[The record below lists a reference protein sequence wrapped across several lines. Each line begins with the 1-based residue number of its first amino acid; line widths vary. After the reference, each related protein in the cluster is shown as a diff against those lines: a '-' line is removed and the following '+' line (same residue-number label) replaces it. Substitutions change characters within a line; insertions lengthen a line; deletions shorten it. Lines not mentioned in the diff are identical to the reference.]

1 MMTQFTRRRFAFVR
15 FGAAIPVVAGMMMLC
30 SFTTKTSGSAEPGT
44 ASRIHISADGTVTF
58 NGRPVS
64 IDRLVD
70 YVAAERAKLP
80 EADRADMQVLL
91 TSDASGSPAAL
102 VGKTVTFGAAGQ
114 LEVLR
119 SDRAYPSDVRTM
131 IFAGNVQARF
141 RDETPDPALK
151 DVLTE
156 IRCDSLVVNPAGRNF
171 ECFDAGFSNAS
182 MLSFGKWYRF
192 LAGDSGLGWSR
203 EMENVMETSL
213 NTALIQ
219 VLPDG
224 NILLNGGPVSVAE
237 LEPKLVAWRGD
248 RSPADVGAWIIAG
261 KEAKMGVVTDI
272 KQALRAANILRVM
285 YNGTDERMVM
295 RMLPPRSASSPGVNV
310 VADVLAVVPGNAAAE
325 DSSTVRSE
333 IRVKERN
340 VFLVLL
346 NGNGKM
352 MVGTAD
358 VLEIID
364 PRELTARVGA
374 FVRNVSD
381 DPGLAEKVVTEFD
394 LPGGGKMEYPVS
406 QGIVSLQTASD
417 TPFDSY
423 LDVQNRIAQAFDDIR
438 THLAQR
444 QFGKPYGELSDAQRQ
459 VVMAGRPAEDF
470 RSRTPR
476 FPIVEHPADARWQL
490 AGVRYP
496 APRIAA
502 SDRFPSS
509 VIPDRHPRPTPA
521 GARLTTV
528 GLPIYHKR
536 TPRTEALALCGV
548 FCAAVR
554 CSCGF
559 GTAPDGAGSFQVGSP
574 EPSPG
579 IGSPGS
585 DRPIFCG

>member
-1 MMTQFTRRRFAFVR
+1 MKDRGVFSLLALRANIGTTGNQNFTQNQSRSMYTYLKPVYGNMFGTSISVLGNPDLECQTTFNRNVGLELTVLKGLLNLDMNYYYNTTEGSLTSVTIAPSIGFSELKVNQGDIVNKGIDFSLSVTPVR
-15 FGAAIPVVAGMMMLC
+15 TKEMLF
-30 SFTTKTSGSAEPGT
+30 S
-44 ASRIHISADGTVTF
+44 VTF

-64 IDRLVD
+64 IDRLAG

-80 EADRADMQVLL
+80 ESDRADMQVLL

-192 LAGDSGLGWSR
+192 LADDSGLGWSR

-237 LEPKLVAWRGD
+237 LEPKLVAWRGE

-310 VADVLAVVPGNAAAE
+310 VADVLAVVPGSAAGE

-333 IRVKERN
+333 IRVRERN

-358 VLEIID
+358 ALELID
-364 PRELTARVGA
+364 PRELTSRVGA

-459 VVMAGRPAEDF
+459 VVMRAVPLKISEAEPHV
-470 RSRTPR
+470 SR
-476 FPIVEHPADARWQL
+476 
-490 AGVRYP
+490 
-496 APRIAA
+496 
-502 SDRFPSS
+502 
-509 VIPDRHPRPTPA
+509 
-521 GARLTTV
+521 
-528 GLPIYHKR
+528 
-536 TPRTEALALCGV
+536 
-548 FCAAVR
+548 
-554 CSCGF
+554 
-559 GTAPDGAGSFQVGSP
+559 
-574 EPSPG
+574 
-579 IGSPGS
+579 
-585 DRPIFCG
+585 

>member
-1 MMTQFTRRRFAFVR
+1 M
-15 FGAAIPVVAGMMMLC
+15 
-30 SFTTKTSGSAEPGT
+30 
-44 ASRIHISADGTVTF
+44 
-58 NGRPVS
+58 
-64 IDRLVD
+64 
-70 YVAAERAKLP
+70 
-80 EADRADMQVLL
+80 
-91 TSDASGSPAAL
+91 
-102 VGKTVTFGAAGQ
+102 
-114 LEVLR
+114 
-119 SDRAYPSDVRTM
+119 
-131 IFAGNVQARF
+131 
-141 RDETPDPALK
+141 
-151 DVLTE
+151 
-156 IRCDSLVVNPAGRNF
+156 NPAGRNF

-237 LEPKLVAWRGD
+237 LEPKLVAWRGE

-310 VADVLAVVPGNAAAE
+310 VADVLAVVPGSAAGE
-325 DSSTVRSE
+325 DSSTVRPE
-333 IRVKERN
+333 IRVRERN

-358 VLEIID
+358 ALELID
-364 PRELTARVGA
+364 PRELTSRVGA

-444 QFGKPYGELSDAQRQ
+444 QFGKPYGCLLYTS
-459 VVMAGRPAEDF
+459 
-470 RSRTPR
+470 
-476 FPIVEHPADARWQL
+476 
-490 AGVRYP
+490 
-496 APRIAA
+496 
-502 SDRFPSS
+502 
-509 VIPDRHPRPTPA
+509 
-521 GARLTTV
+521 
-528 GLPIYHKR
+528 
-536 TPRTEALALCGV
+536 
-548 FCAAVR
+548 
-554 CSCGF
+554 
-559 GTAPDGAGSFQVGSP
+559 
-574 EPSPG
+574 PSPR
-579 IGSPGS
+579 
-585 DRPIFCG
+585 DRG